1 MYLILWKT
9 ASFTKW
15 LQGLTGMFI
24 WKQFETVVLYKST
37 VGVSSYPSVLHL
49 PKQGLLSKPTRGEY
63 WGDLFE
69 PLFFC
74 PVGSRMT
81 QVFSE

>member
-24 WKQFETVVLYKST
+24 WKQFENVVRYKST
-37 VGVSSYPSVLHL
+37 VGVSSYPSALHL
-49 PKQGLLSKPTRGEY
+49 LNQ
-63 WGDLFE
+63 D
-69 PLFFC
+69 FC
-74 PVGSRMT
+74 PNLQGVSTGGTSL
-81 QVFSE
+81 SPYSSSL